1 MTRRSRSSFDLRDA
15 LDTAEALS
23 PKAPVVDERIVD
35 LDGVPLVTFQGDRS
49 SQPPR
54 APSTPAPALA
64 IPASVSG
71 SIPVTERAPQRAP
84 SLGCT
89 RWILHRSPSST
100 GCRRSS
106 TPCCA
111 GCAATPSVERV
122 LVADGDGLP
131 IAGDVRDAEELSA
144 ATGAVTSAVRRV
156 AEATRGAAAS
166 HFETC
171 IGERPVLQLV
181 GVALEGRALVVGI
194 TRSEPYAEPDVRRI
208 RSAFVA
214 ALGEP

>member
-23 PKAPVVDERIVD
+23 PKAPVVDERVVE

-49 SQPPR
+49 SQLPR
-54 APSTPAPALA
+54 APEAPALA
-64 IPASVSG
+64 IPASVPAP
-71 SIPVTERAPQRAP
+71 IPATEKAPVRREEPEALSTPP
-84 SLGCT
+84 SLAGVDG
-89 RWILHRSPSST
+89 LSPRIDALLSWLR
-100 GCRRSS
+100 GD
-106 TPCCA
+106 A
-111 GCAATPSVERV
+111 SVQRV
-122 LVADGDGLP
+122 LVVDGDGLP

-156 AEATRGAAAS
+156 AEATPGATAG

-171 IGERPVLQLV
+171 IGESPVLQLV
-181 GVALEGRALVVGI
+181 GVALDGRALVVGV
-194 TRSEPYAEPDVRRI
+194 TRSAPYAEPDVRRI

>member
-23 PKAPVVDERIVD
+23 PKAPVVDERIVE

-49 SQPPR
+49 SQLPR

-64 IPASVSG
+64 IPVSAPA
-71 SIPVTERAPQRAP
+71 SIPATEKAPARREALGVLAAP
-84 SLGCT
+84 PALGAIEGLSPKIDALL
-89 RWILHRSPSST
+89 RWLR
-100 GCRRSS
+100 GD
-106 TPCCA
+106 A
-111 GCAATPSVERV
+111 SVERV
-122 LVADGDGLP
+122 LVVDGDGLP
-131 IAGDVRDAEELSA
+131 IGGDLRDAEELSA

-156 AEATRGAAAS
+156 AEATPGATVG

-171 IGERPVLQLV
+171 IGESPVLQLV
-181 GVALEGRALVVGI
+181 GVALEGRAIVVGI
-194 TRSEPYAEPDVRRI
+194 TRSAPYAEPDVRRI

>member
-23 PKAPVVDERIVD
+23 PKAPVVDERIVE

-49 SQPPR
+49 SQLPR

-64 IPASVSG
+64 IPASVPA
-71 SIPVTERAPQRAP
+71 SIPATEKAPAQRAT
-84 SLGCT
+84 LGALAEPPQLAEVDGLSPRLDALL
-89 RWILHRSPSST
+89 RWLRSD
-100 GCRRSS
+100 
-106 TPCCA
+106 A
-111 GCAATPSVERV
+111 SVQRV
-122 LVADGDGLP
+122 LVVDADGLP

-156 AEATRGAAAS
+156 AEATPGALAG

-171 IGERPVLQLV
+171 IGESPVLQLV

-194 TRSEPYAEPDVRRI
+194 TRSAPFAEADVRRI
-208 RSAFVA
+208 RTAFVA

>member
-49 SQPPR
+49 SQLPR

-64 IPASVSG
+64 IPVSAPASM
-71 SIPVTERAPQRAP
+71 PATEKAPARREPTEALSAPP
-84 SLGCT
+84 SLAGVEG
-89 RWILHRSPSST
+89 LSPRLDALL
-100 GCRRSS
+100 GWLR
-106 TPCCA
+106 A
-111 GCAATPSVERV
+111 DAEVERV
-122 LVADGDGLP
+122 LVVDGDGLP
-131 IAGDVRDAEELSA
+131 IAGDLHDAEELSA

-156 AEATRGAAAS
+156 AEATPGAAAG

-194 TRSEPYAEPDVRRI
+194 SRGEPYAEPDVRRI
-208 RSAFVA
+208 RAAFVA